1 MQLEV
6 VLPEF
11 VRELAVPP
19 GAPRSGPLSVSA
31 RDMDELRTVFQ
42 SDYPLAAERLW
53 DDEGRMR
60 RNVIVVRNDELLPH
74 RSCDSTTFTSGDQ
87 VVFLMQF
94 AGG

>member
-1 MQLEV
+1 MT
-6 VLPEF
+6 
-11 VRELAVPP
+11 
-19 GAPRSGPLSVSA
+19 A
-31 RDMDELRTVFQ
+31 RDMDELRTVFR

-53 DDEGRMR
+53 DDDGRMR

-87 VVFLMQF
+87 VVFLIQF